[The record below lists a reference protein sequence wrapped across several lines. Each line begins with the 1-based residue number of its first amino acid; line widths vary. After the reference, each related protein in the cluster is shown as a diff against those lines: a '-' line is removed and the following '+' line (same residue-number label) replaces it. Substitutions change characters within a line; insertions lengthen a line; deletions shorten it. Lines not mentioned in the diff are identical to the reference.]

1 VSVRGSTRLA
11 AVLAERRTVA
21 LLFRE
26 LATLR
31 VDAPIGTEVDA
42 LLWTGPRA
50 DFAAWSE
57 RFGPPSLHERACRIA
72 STRALS

>member
-1 VSVRGSTRLA
+1 VRGAMRLA
-11 AVLAERRTVA
+11 TTLTEQREHA

-31 VDAPIGTEVDA
+31 ADAPIGADVDA
-42 LLWTGPRA
+42 LRWRGPRA

-57 RFGPPSLHERACRIA
+57 RLGPPSLHERASKLAAVREEP
-72 STRALS
+72 